1 MDIFGVF
8 SIIGTIA
15 FAVSGAIVA
24 MEEEYDI
31 LGVFVLG
38 LVTAFGGGVVRNLLI
53 GIPVSTLWNQSDLLK
68 IAMISM
74 IIAFVMPVSWLKK
87 WRRSEAFFD
96 AIGLSAFA
104 IQGALY
110 ATHMN
115 HPVSAVLVAAMLTGI
130 GGGMIRDVLAG
141 RKPLV
146 LRDEIYAVWAMAAG
160 LCIYYKWFET
170 TVELLLLFVI
180 IIVMRMLSVYYK
192 WSLPKRSLKHAFSQ
206 SVYDRAEHHQKQER
220 QAAKDQAA
228 RVPHE
233 SSATLAAAG
242 EAGAGSV
249 KKGWWHR

>member
-1 MDIFGVF
+1 MDMDIFTWL

-53 GIPVSTLWNQSDLLK
+53 AVPISTLWTQGMLLK
-68 IAMISM
+68 TAVIAMA
-74 IIAFVMPVSWLKK
+74 IAFVMPAK
-87 WRRSEAFFD
+87 WIQRWRKSEAFFD

-110 ATHMN
+110 ATGK
-115 HPVSAVLVAAMLTGI
+115 HPLSAVIVAAMLTGI

-146 LRDEIYAVWAMAAG
+146 LRDEIYAVWAMGAGAAIG
-160 LCIYYKWFET
+160 LGWFQTPLELFILFCI
-170 TVELLLLFVI
+170 VI
-180 IIVMRMLSVYYK
+180 VFRMLSVHYK
-192 WSLPKRSLKHAFSQ
+192 WRLPRRSLKFTLAQ
-206 SVYDRAEHHQKQER
+206 SVHAEEQRAAMQES
-220 QAAKDQAA
+220 DQPKEG
-228 RVPHE
+228 RP
-233 SSATLAAAG
+233 
-242 EAGAGSV
+242 
-249 KKGWWHR
+249 